1 LNDRS
6 LSDVISTLGGSRWQ
20 QFRLAVWPQSR
31 ALFLAGFY
39 LVYLLCL
46 WEVETLIL
54 IVPPGRETLAVRI
67 FNMLHYG
74 HAGQVDALCV
84 WMLLLGMAPQD
95 RFGGACSPPSFS
107 LPAVKRVG
115 RSLAPPSLALLFLSG
130 CTQ

>member
-54 IVPPGRETLAVRI
+54 IVPPGRETLAVRV

-84 WMLLLGMAPQD
+84 WMLALG
-95 RFGGACSPPSFS
+95 
-107 LPAVKRVG
+107 
-115 RSLAPPSLALLFLSG
+115 LAPLLCFALWWAVERGHSCPQVFRNLFGLAD
-130 CTQ
+130 